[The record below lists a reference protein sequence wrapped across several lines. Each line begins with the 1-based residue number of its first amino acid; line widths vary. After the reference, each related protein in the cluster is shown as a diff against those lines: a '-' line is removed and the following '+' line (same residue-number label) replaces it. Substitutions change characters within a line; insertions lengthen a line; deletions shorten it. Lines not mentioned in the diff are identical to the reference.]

1 LTQAIRA
8 SSHIIVSQLDLI
20 TSQKFV
26 RITKKT
32 ESMDMVIDVNM
43 NIFNIIY
50 K

>member
-1 LTQAIRA
+1 IRA
-8 SSHIIVSQLDLI
+8 SSHIIVSQLHLI

-32 ESMDMVIDVNM
+32 ESMDMEIDVNM